1 MHLIWKEQQGA
12 EELYVKSSEEYGSQV
27 FTVKAKVAQLYVKQ
41 HPTITEPS
49 KSIRNTC
56 ALPIKKA
63 KKRLTNQ
70 PNSAD

>member
-41 HPTITEPS
+41 HPHHNRTTQINTQHLCVTDKKS
-49 KSIRNTC
+49 KE
-56 ALPIKKA
+56 A
-63 KKRLTNQ
+63 TN
-70 PNSAD
+70 